1 MAAEKAGATK
11 LRQPKAMTERISLLE
26 PGIQKKEKSHV
37 LAFTLVG
44 ALIALGLVLWF
55 TFRYY
60 PEKKAATEFFDELVA
75 GNTDKAYALWKPTP
89 SYKMGDF
96 LADWGPTGYY
106 GPIKSYKIMD
116 AREPRKSDS
125 IAVNVAISPYAP
137 MPESN
142 DAEKS
147 SKTRVVTLWISPS
160 DKSFSFPP

>member
-1 MAAEKAGATK
+1 
-11 LRQPKAMTERISLLE
+11 MTEPISLLE
-26 PGIQKKEKSHV
+26 PGVEKKEKSHV
-37 LAFTLVG
+37 LAITIAGV
-44 ALIALGLVLWF
+44 AIALGVVLWF

-60 PEKKAATEFFDELVA
+60 PEKRVAREFFEALVA
-75 GNTDKAYALWKPTP
+75 GNTERAYTLWKPTP
-89 SYKMGDF
+89 SYKIGDF

-106 GPIKSYKIMD
+106 GPIKSFEIMD
-116 AREPRKSDS
+116 ARAPSKSDS

>member
-1 MAAEKAGATK
+1 MS
-11 LRQPKAMTERISLLE
+11 ERISLLE
-26 PGIQKKEKSHV
+26 PGVEKKEKSHI
-37 LAFTLVG
+37 LAFTVG
-44 ALIALGLVLWF
+44 AVIIALAVVVWL
-55 TFRYY
+55 TFRYH
-60 PEKKAATEFFDELVA
+60 PEKKAATEFFD
-75 GNTDKAYALWKPTP
+75 ALWKPTG
-89 SYKMGDF
+89 SYKLGDF

-116 AREPRKSDS
+116 ARAPKKSDS

>member
-1 MAAEKAGATK
+1 MS
-11 LRQPKAMTERISLLE
+11 ERISLLE
-26 PGIQKKEKSHV
+26 PGVEKKEKSHI
-37 LAFTLVG
+37 LAFTVG
-44 ALIALGLVLWF
+44 AVIIALAV
-55 TFRYY
+55 
-60 PEKKAATEFFDELVA
+60 
-75 GNTDKAYALWKPTP
+75 NTDRAYALWKPTG
-89 SYKMGDF
+89 SYKLGDF

-116 AREPRKSDS
+116 ARAPKKSDS